1 MTNDSR
7 TPEEIEREIERE
19 RAGLTNTLDDLQ
31 DKFSVET
38 IARQFSDQFREHGG
52 DIGRS
57 VTDAVKRNPI
67 ALALTGAGLAWLM
80 AGDRAPGRDR
90 MGTRD
95 SYDHRDPRNR
105 TNYYGD
111 RDDHSGL
118 PVAAQ
123 QHGVIPAG
131 QRRDLGPQPGDP
143 SKPYYSG
150 EVARS
155 GDVPSWARHDDDDD
169 TPGLAQRAG
178 DAASRAG
185 GRVSGAASSAGS
197 TVAGKAK
204 GAAGAV
210 SDAGHSVASGA
221 RDFTSSTADRAA
233 QLRRR
238 LAEGTEDL
246 SEAARER
253 VIAAR
258 ESAVR
263 ARASA
268 ASYGREG
275 RDRAVDIFED
285 QPLVVGALALAV
297 GAAIGAALP
306 RSRTEDRYMGQ
317 HRDQLMAD
325 AERIFAEEKSKL
337 GKVAQAASDEAK
349 KVLRETKEDA
359 DAAAPGS
366 SAADAFVEKA
376 KASGQRVVDA
386 AEAEADKQ
394 KVGDIKKIGRASCRE
409 RV

>member
-169 TPGLAQRAG
+169 PPGLAQRAG

-394 KVGDIKKIGRASCRE
+394 KVGDIKKS
-409 RV
+409 

>member
-1 MTNDSR
+1 MTNDNR

-19 RAGLTNTLDDLQ
+19 RAGLTSTLDDLQ
-31 DKFSVET
+31 NKFSVET

-80 AGDRAPGRDR
+80 AGDRASSRDR
-90 MGTRD
+90 VGTRD

-105 TNYYGD
+105 ANYYGD

-155 GDVPSWARHDDDDD
+155 GDVPSWARHDDDD

-185 GRVSGAASSAGS
+185 DRVSGAASNAGS

-221 RDFTSSTADRAA
+221 RDFASSTADRAA

-238 LAEGTEDL
+238 LSEGTEEL
-246 SEAARER
+246 SDHARER

-275 RDRAVDIFED
+275 RDRAVDVFEE

-359 DAAAPGS
+359 DAAAPGA

-394 KVGDIKKIGRASCRE
+394 KVGEIKKS
-409 RV
+409 

>member
-155 GDVPSWARHDDDDD
+155 GDVPSWARHDDDED

-210 SDAGHSVASGA
+210 SDVGHSVASSA

-394 KVGDIKKIGRASCRE
+394 KVGDIKKS
-409 RV
+409 

>member
-1 MTNDSR
+1 MTSNNRS
-7 TPEEIEREIERE
+7 PEEIEREIERE
-19 RAGLTNTLDDLQ
+19 RAGLTSTLDDLQ

-67 ALALTGAGLAWLM
+67 ALALTGVGLAWLM
-80 AGDRAPGRDR
+80 AGDRMPGRDR
-90 MGTRD
+90 YVSRDDRDYRDTRG
-95 SYDHRDPRNR
+95 RA
-105 TNYYGD
+105 NYYGV
-111 RDDHSGL
+111 RHDDHDL
-118 PVAAQ
+118 PVSAQ
-123 QHGVIPAG
+123 QHGVVPVG

-150 EVARS
+150 DVART
-155 GDVPSWARHDDDDD
+155 GDVPSWALTEDDDQ
-169 TPGLAQRAG
+169 PGIAQRAG

-185 GRVSGAASSAGS
+185 DRVSGAASSVAGS
-197 TVAGKAK
+197 AQNAGSAVADKAK
-204 GAAGAV
+204 GAAGTV

-221 RDFTSSTADRAA
+221 RDFASSASERAA

-238 LAEGTEDL
+238 LAAGTEDL
-246 SEAARER
+246 SEQARER

-263 ARASA
+263 ARATA

-275 RDRAVDIFED
+275 RDRAVDMYEE
-285 QPLVVGALALAV
+285 QPLIAGALALAV

-317 HRDQLMAD
+317 HSDQLMAD
-325 AERIFAEEKSKL
+325 AERIYAEEKAKL

-359 DAAAPGS
+359 DAAAPGDT
-366 SAADAFVEKA
+366 AADAIVEKA

-394 KVGDIKKIGRASCRE
+394 GVGDVKKS
-409 RV
+409 

>member
-394 KVGDIKKIGRASCRE
+394 KVEIGRAH
-409 RV
+409 V

>member
-297 GAAIGAALP
+297 GAAIGAAP
-306 RSRTEDRYMGQ
+306 RP
-317 HRDQLMAD
+317 AD
-325 AERIFAEEKSKL
+325 GRCRAYLCGRE
-337 GKVAQAASDEAK
+337 VEA
-349 KVLRETKEDA
+349 
-359 DAAAPGS
+359 G
-366 SAADAFVEKA
+366 
-376 KASGQRVVDA
+376 
-386 AEAEADKQ
+386 
-394 KVGDIKKIGRASCRE
+394 
-409 RV
+409 

>member
-178 DAASRAG
+178 DAASRAS

-394 KVGDIKKIGRASCRE
+394 KVGDIKKS
-409 RV
+409 

>member
-1 MTNDSR
+1 MTNDNR

-19 RAGLTNTLDDLQ
+19 RAGLTSTLDDLQ
-31 DKFSVET
+31 NKFSVET

-80 AGDRAPGRDR
+80 AGDRAPSRDR
-90 MGTRD
+90 IGTRD

-105 TNYYGD
+105 ANYYGD

-123 QHGVIPAG
+123 QHSVIPAG
-131 QRRDLGPQPGDP
+131 QRRDLGPQPGDL

-155 GDVPSWARHDDDDD
+155 GDVPSWARHDDDDH

-178 DAASRAG
+178 DAASRTG
-185 GRVSGAASSAGS
+185 
-197 TVAGKAK
+197 
-204 GAAGAV
+204 
-210 SDAGHSVASGA
+210 
-221 RDFTSSTADRAA
+221 DR
-233 QLRRR
+233 
-238 LAEGTEDL
+238 
-246 SEAARER
+246 
-253 VIAAR
+253 
-258 ESAVR
+258 
-263 ARASA
+263 
-268 ASYGREG
+268 
-275 RDRAVDIFED
+275 
-285 QPLVVGALALAV
+285 V

-359 DAAAPGS
+359 DAAAPGA

-394 KVGDIKKIGRASCRE
+394 KVGEIKKS
-409 RV
+409 

>member
-150 EVARS
+150 EVAWS

-394 KVGDIKKIGRASCRE
+394 KVGDIKKS
-409 RV
+409 

>member
-1 MTNDSR
+1 MTNDNR

-19 RAGLTNTLDDLQ
+19 RAGLTSTLDDLQ
-31 DKFSVET
+31 NKFSVET

-80 AGDRAPGRDR
+80 AGDRAPSRDR
-90 MGTRD
+90 VGTRD

-105 TNYYGD
+105 ANYYGD

-169 TPGLAQRAG
+169 TLGLAQRAG

-185 GRVSGAASSAGS
+185 DRVSGAASNAGS

-221 RDFTSSTADRAA
+221 RDFASSTADRAA

-238 LAEGTEDL
+238 LSEGTEEL
-246 SEAARER
+246 SDHARER

-275 RDRAVDIFED
+275 RDRAVDIFEE

-359 DAAAPGS
+359 DAAAPGA

-394 KVGDIKKIGRASCRE
+394 KVGEIKKS
-409 RV
+409 

>member
-155 GDVPSWARHDDDDD
+155 GDVPSWARHDEDDD

-210 SDAGHSVASGA
+210 SDAGHSVASSA

-394 KVGDIKKIGRASCRE
+394 KVGDIKKS
-409 RV
+409 

>member
-155 GDVPSWARHDDDDD
+155 GDVPSWARDDDDDD

-246 SEAARER
+246 SEAARDR

-394 KVGDIKKIGRASCRE
+394 KVGDIKKS
-409 RV
+409 

>member
-38 IARQFSDQFREHGG
+38 VARQFSDQFREHGG

-394 KVGDIKKIGRASCRE
+394 KVGDIKKS
-409 RV
+409 

>member
-359 DAAAPGS
+359 DAAAPGA

-394 KVGDIKKIGRASCRE
+394 KVGEIKKS
-409 RV
+409 

>member
-57 VTDAVKRNPI
+57 VTDAVERNPI

-394 KVGDIKKIGRASCRE
+394 KVGDIKKS
-409 RV
+409 

>member
-1 MTNDSR
+1 MTNENRS
-7 TPEEIEREIERE
+7 PEEIEREIERE
-19 RAGLTNTLDDLQ
+19 RAGLTSTLDDLQ

-80 AGDRAPGRDR
+80 AGDKVPSRDRYVGRDR
-90 MGTRD
+90 
-95 SYDHRDPRNR
+95 DPRDQAD
-105 TNYYGD
+105 YYGV
-111 RDDHSGL
+111 RDDRRDL
-118 PVAAQ
+118 PVSAQ
-123 QHGVIPAG
+123 QHGVVPAG

-143 SKPYYSG
+143 AKPYYSG
-150 EVARS
+150 QVART
-155 GDVPSWARHDDDDD
+155 GDVPSWALADDDDQ
-169 TPGLAQRAG
+169 PGMAQRAG

-185 GRVSGAASSAGS
+185 DYVSGAASGIAGSAQSAGS
-197 TVAGKAK
+197 AVSDKAK

-210 SDAGHSVASGA
+210 SDAGQSVASGA
-221 RDFTSSTADRAA
+221 RDFASSASDRAA

-246 SEAARER
+246 SDQARER

-263 ARASA
+263 ARAAA

-275 RDRAVDIFED
+275 RDRAVDIFEE
-285 QPLVVGALALAV
+285 QPLIAGALALAV

-306 RSRTEDRYMGQ
+306 RSRTEDRYMGDQ
-317 HRDQLMAD
+317 SDQLMSD
-325 AERIFAEEKSKL
+325 AERIFAEEKAKL
-337 GKVAQAASDEAK
+337 GKVAQAATDEAK

-359 DAAAPGS
+359 DAAAPAET
-366 SAADAFVEKA
+366 AADALAKKA

-394 KVGDIKKIGRASCRE
+394 NLGSAKKS
-409 RV
+409 

>member
-210 SDAGHSVASGA
+210 SDAGHSVASSA

-366 SAADAFVEKA
+366 SAADAFVKKA

-394 KVGDIKKIGRASCRE
+394 KVGDIKKS
-409 RV
+409 

>member
-155 GDVPSWARHDDDDD
+155 GDVPSWARHDHDDD

-394 KVGDIKKIGRASCRE
+394 KVGDIKKS
-409 RV
+409 

>member
-394 KVGDIKKIGRASCRE
+394 KVGDIKKIGRAH
-409 RV
+409 V

>member
-394 KVGDIKKIGRASCRE
+394 KVGDIKKS
-409 RV
+409 

>member
-1 MTNDSR
+1 MTNDNR

-19 RAGLTNTLDDLQ
+19 RAGLTSTLDDLQ
-31 DKFSVET
+31 NKFSVET

-80 AGDRAPGRDR
+80 AGDRASSRDR
-90 MGTRD
+90 VGTRD

-105 TNYYGD
+105 ANYYGD

-155 GDVPSWARHDDDDD
+155 GDVPSWARHDDDD

-185 GRVSGAASSAGS
+185 DRVSGAASNAGS

-221 RDFTSSTADRAA
+221 RDFASSTADRAA

-238 LAEGTEDL
+238 LSEGTEEL
-246 SEAARER
+246 SDHARER

-275 RDRAVDIFED
+275 RDRAVDIFEE

-359 DAAAPGS
+359 DAAAPGA

-394 KVGDIKKIGRASCRE
+394 KVGEIKKS
-409 RV
+409 